1 MAGELWLIRHA
12 ETEWSKAQEHTG
24 RTDIPLT
31 DVGREHAAR
40 CASSSPAWTSPP
52 CSSARWCARAATA
65 ELAGFGDRAEV
76 LDDLMEWDYGAYEG
90 RHDRPEI
97 RAERPEWFLWT
108 DGVPGGERADDVGAR
123 ADRVIARAV
132 AVEGDRPVAL
142 FGHGHILRVLAARWI
157 EQPAALGGRLAL
169 NTAGI
174 GRCGYERDVRVLTG
188 WNI

>member
-12 ETEWSKAQEHTG
+12 ETEWSKAKKHTG

-31 DVGREHAAR
+31 DVGREHAAALR
-40 CASSSPAWTSPP
+40 ERLAGLDVAAVFVSPLVR
-52 CSSARWCARAATA
+52 ARATA

-90 RHDRPEI
+90 RTTEEI
-97 RAERPEWFLWT
+97 RAGRPEWFLWT

-157 EQPAALGGRLAL
+157 GQPAALGGRLAL